1 MLSKVWLVNLT
12 VGTEISKTRPC
23 VIVNDNAI
31 GILPLKVIVPI
42 TDWKGRYAAR
52 SWMVSLDITS
62 KNGLTKL
69 SAVDT
74 FQIRSVSETR
84 LIRKLGHLPDFR
96 HTASFSSIGNC
107 LEPARITFNETIA
120 LEILKHQCDISDR
133 QADELAAFFHV
144 SPQLLRSVKP

>member
-69 SAVDT
+69 SAVGT

-84 LIRKLGHLPDFR
+84 LIRKLGHLPD
-96 HTASFSSIGNC
+96 SDIPLVSQ
-107 LEPARITFNETIA
+107 A
-120 LEILKHQCDISDR
+120 LATVLS
-133 QADELAAFFHV
+133 
-144 SPQLLRSVKP
+144 LRE